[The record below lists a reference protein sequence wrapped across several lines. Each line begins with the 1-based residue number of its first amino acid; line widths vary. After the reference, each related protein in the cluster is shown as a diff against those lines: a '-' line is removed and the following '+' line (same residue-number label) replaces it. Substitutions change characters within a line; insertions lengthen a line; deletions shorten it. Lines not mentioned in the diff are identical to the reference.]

1 MAEAL
6 DLTQGDVSAL
16 IRNSF
21 DASFLPAPDIAA
33 LHARRDA
40 YVNSTA

>member
-1 MAEAL
+1 VI
-6 DLTQGDVSAL
+6 TL

-21 DASFLPAPDIAA
+21 DASFLPATDIAA
-33 LHARRDA
+33 LHQRLDV